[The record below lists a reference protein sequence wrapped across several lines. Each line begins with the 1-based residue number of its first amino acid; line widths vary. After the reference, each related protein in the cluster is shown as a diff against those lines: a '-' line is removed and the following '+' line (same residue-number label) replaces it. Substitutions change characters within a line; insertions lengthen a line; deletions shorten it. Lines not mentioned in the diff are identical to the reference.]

1 MRPNVHCAI
10 NLACVPEPP
19 CSRLK
24 YPSGSSPSA
33 DVTSGVAPLGD
44 CTPDAHGGC
53 TACNGPCSVQHRPL
67 QHALHQMQLATAAT
81 RPRQHINVT
90 DSAASRPQRHCMVE
104 ACGRTRA
111 LRRRVRGPRGA
122 AAVSAANAAE
132 MANSGRF
139 RSTDWCARK
148 RVRRAKQRPVHGE
161 GRRRAAALASP
172 SAHARQRLPM
182 GHSATSAPRHA
193 TTPQGAA
200 GLQGTARH
208 RTVLHST
215 AQLLAVLCGTTPYC
229 SARRTQLTTIASAGG
244 ER

>member
-172 SAHARQRLPM
+172 SAHARQRLPW
-182 GHSATSAPRHA
+182 ATARQVRHA
-193 TTPQGAA
+193 TPRHDATGRC
-200 GLQGTARH
+200 GTARH
-208 RTVLHST
+208 CAASHGT
-215 AQLLAVLCGTTPYC
+215 AQYC
-229 SARRTQLTTIASAGG
+229 SVARCTVRYCAARRTQLTTIASAGG

>member
-53 TACNGPCSVQHRPL
+53 IACNGPCSVQHRPL
-67 QHALHQMQLATAAT
+67 QHALHQMQRATAAT
-81 RPRQHINVT
+81 RPRQHRNVT

-111 LRRRVRGPRGA
+111 QRRRVRGPRGA
-122 AAVSAANAAE
+122 AGVSAADAAE
-132 MANSGRF
+132 MAHRKGRF

-172 SAHARQRLPM
+172 SAHARQRLPW
-182 GHSATSAPRHA
+182 ATARQVRHA
-193 TTPQGAA
+193 TPR
-200 GLQGTARH
+200 RH
-208 RTVLHST
+208 RALRDCKALRGIAQCCAALLSTSLYCAVLRRT
-215 AQLLAVLCGTTPYC
+215 AQH
-229 SARRTQLTTIASAGG
+229 GG
-244 ER
+244 LS